1 MRGRPK
7 IVLAR
12 TYEEAFGIYQKY
24 KNNILGVITD
34 VRSPRVERGEK
45 DGLAGIKL
53 CAAIRKEDPFV
64 PLIIQSSDC
73 LLYTSYESD

>member
-12 TYEEAFGIYQKY
+12 TYEEAIGIYEKY

-34 VRSPRVERGEK
+34 VRFPRVERGEK
-45 DGLAGIKL
+45 DGLAGISL
-53 CAAIRKEDPFV
+53 RCHP
-64 PLIIQSSDC
+64 
-73 LLYTSYESD
+73 